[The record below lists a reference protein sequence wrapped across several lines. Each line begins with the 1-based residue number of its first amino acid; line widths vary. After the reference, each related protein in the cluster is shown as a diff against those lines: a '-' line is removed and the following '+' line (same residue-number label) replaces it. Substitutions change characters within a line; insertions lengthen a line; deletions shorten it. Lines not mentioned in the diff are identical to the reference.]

1 MHALAKSSKMSW
13 GLKHEAL
20 NTIYKEVILPL
31 MLYGMPV
38 WIDAMEKKCNKIIYS
53 RVQRLMNMKIAKV
66 YRTISYEALCILT
79 GTIPIEINAE
89 ETAKLYRIKRDRQNH
104 QLDHEAE
111 PKDWTHP
118 ADSVSASKTRK
129 RNALF
134 RYSHME
140 AETKTESDRE
150 STHTHACAH
159 AHTPARTHTHTSVY
173 QEVSRLV
180 P

>member
-1 MHALAKSSKMSW
+1 
-13 GLKHEAL
+13 
-20 NTIYKEVILPL
+20 
-31 MLYGMPV
+31 MLYGTPV

-53 RVQRLMNMKIAKV
+53 RVQRLMNMKIANV
-66 YRTISYEALCILT
+66 YGTISYEALCILT

-89 ETAKLYRIKRDRQNH
+89 ETAKLYRIKRDTQNH

-118 ADSVSASKTRK
+118 ADSVSVSKTRK

-134 RYSHME
+134 TYSHME
-140 AETKTESDRE
+140 AKTKTESDRE
-150 STHTHACAH
+150 SLYIYIYTH
-159 AHTPARTHTHTSVY
+159 THTHTSVY